1 MLRPA
6 EPHRRVHHRD
16 AFGYFP
22 LTRGRIECRAHE
34 AYGRER
40 VDLRAVDTSGVVLG
54 GAVGDIGQNIVSGG
68 IEPPPTYPF
77 VGSND
82 VHVLHTPTVRPLAFG
97 RCRDSHR
104 S

>member
-6 EPHRRVHHRD
+6 EPHRRVHHRN

-22 LTRGRIECRAHE
+22 LTRGRVECRAHQ
-34 AYGRER
+34 AHGRER
-40 VDLRAVDTSGVVLG
+40 IDLCAINATGVVLG
-54 GAVGDIGQNIVSGG
+54 GTVGDIGENVVSGG
-68 IEPPPTYPF
+68 IKPPLTYPF
-77 VGSND
+77 VRSND
-82 VHVLHTPTVRPLAFG
+82 IHVLHTPTVRPLAFG

>member
-6 EPHRRVHHRD
+6 EPHRRVHHRYP
-16 AFGYFP
+16 FGYFS
-22 LTRGRIECRAHE
+22 LTRGRVESRAHQ
-34 AYGRER
+34 AHGRER
-40 VDLRAVDTSGVVLG
+40 IDLCAVNATGVVLG
-54 GAVGDIGQNIVSGG
+54 GAVSDIGEDLVSGST
-68 IEPPPTYPF
+68 EPPLTYPF
-77 VGSND
+77 IGSND